1 MHAST
6 LFSLD
11 QNSTSMV
18 ITLKL
23 DKVDLST
30 ADELKVD
37 LIEAVTSS
45 TKQVVVDMSAVNFI
59 DSSGLGALVSIRK
72 RLPEDRD
79 MRFTNM
85 SPFVSKVLRL
95 TKLDQIF
102 DH

>member
-1 MHAST
+1 MYVSK

-23 DKVDLST
+23 EKVDLTT

-37 LIEAVTSS
+37 LVEAVTS
-45 TKQVVVDMSAVNFI
+45 TKKQIVIDMGAVEFI

-72 RLPEDRD
+72 RLPQDRD

-85 SPFVSKVLRL
+85 SPFVTKVLRM